1 MTQKILDPVAGFL
14 YKPGTEV
21 KWTNHLEFWATARVN
36 SLGFLDAEPELPKP
50 AGRLR
55 ILLVG
60 DSFVEG
66 AQVSLSEKLQ
76 TRLAREL
83 DATMGAGRADVVAF
97 GHSGTGQANQ
107 LGFYERFGKQVLQA
121 DGQLDRAALRVR
133 VFGHDA
139 ERRALEAILH
149 PAIRRRLEQI
159 CRQATSPYA
168 IATVPLLAEGGGR
181 AAYPWLH
188 RILVV
193 DTPTE
198 VQKRRLMQRD
208 GIDAVLAEKMMAAQA
223 SRAVRLALADDIVVN
238 DGDIAHLQ
246 RAADDLHRRYL
257 ALAEAGNTHS
267 MANNRPL

>member
-1 MTQKILDPVAGFL
+1 MSEYFIGLTGGIASGKSALENAFAVHGIVVA
-14 YKPGTEV
+14 
-21 KWTNHLEFWATARVN
+21 
-36 SLGFLDAEPELPKP
+36 DADL
-50 AGRLR
+50 
-55 ILLVG
+55 
-60 DSFVEG
+60 
-66 AQVSLSEKLQ
+66 
-76 TRLAREL
+76 LARE
-83 DATMGAGRADVVAF
+83 VVQP
-97 GHSGTGQANQ
+97 GTPA
-107 LGFYERFGKQVLQA
+107 LAAVVERFGKQVLQA